1 MMGSQC
7 RRYTLVSSTS
17 VASFCENVKL
27 SRKKVV
33 LVVFE
38 KQVLFSFFNYLHT
51 QVDEFTFENLYS
63 WACDIVI
70 TYERYAASM
79 DRFLHEL
86 QHTKM
91 RGEKMW
97 DDGTRRTIRSDIDV
111 YAQRLPFLEYRRN
124 RLHVHRLLSQFRRD
138 RKCNRLMSQE
148 KNVETSGRWTRIGWI
163 VRRRHTIRLD
173 MLISY

>member
-1 MMGSQC
+1 MLLGPLVQYMMGSQC

-97 DDGTRRTIRSDIDV
+97 DDGTRRTIRPDIDV
-111 YAQRLPFLEYRRN
+111 RPTAAIFGVPEKPVARLSALVP
-124 RLHVHRLLSQFRRD
+124 
-138 RKCNRLMSQE
+138 
-148 KNVETSGRWTRIGWI
+148 
-163 VRRRHTIRLD
+163 
-173 MLISY
+173 ISERPEV